1 MTHSNQHVRHSTTRQ
16 RTRRAAA
23 ARQARV
29 QRSLDGLV
37 ASYIRDLSMRNGSV
51 GDRDADAAL
60 AADGQR
66 AAA

>member
-1 MTHSNQHVRHSTTRQ
+1 MTNSNHHARHSTSGR
-16 RTRRAAA
+16 RTRRA

-37 ASYIRDLSMRNGSV
+37 ASYIRDLSARNGDVS
-51 GDRDADAAL
+51 DRAAAAL
-60 AADGQR
+60 AADRDR